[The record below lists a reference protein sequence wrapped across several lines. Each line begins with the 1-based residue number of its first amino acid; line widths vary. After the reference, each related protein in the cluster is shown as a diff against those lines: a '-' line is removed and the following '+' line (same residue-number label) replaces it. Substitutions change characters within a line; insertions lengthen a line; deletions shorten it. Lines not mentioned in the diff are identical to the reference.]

1 MENNPAPNHRQ
12 NTTQNN
18 TLQMQQ
24 TSNKKLD
31 SLHTPNVGQLRWKEH
46 IKKHKK
52 FLIFLINKLD
62 FISLRKIR
70 NNDSTVKY
78 IIQAADIHLR

>member
-1 MENNPAPNHRQ
+1 MWK
-12 NTTQNN
+12 TTPHPTTVKTQHN

-31 SLHTPNVGQLRWKEH
+31 SLHTTNVGQLRWKEH

-52 FLIFLINKLD
+52 FLIFLINKLV
-62 FISLRKIR
+62 FIFLCKIR
-70 NNDSTVKY
+70 NNDRTIEY
-78 IIQAADIHLR
+78 II